1 MGLEVAD
8 ALVDTIESSIAA
20 GGRRDCNRFLAV
32 PRLLRHVI
40 AATLALAAACASAQR
55 ASTQGAATQSATIVP
70 SAGAP
75 EHREIEKLFRSGD
88 TAAAMQRA
96 DRAVSERPR
105 DATMRFLRAVM
116 LTELQRTGEAIDAL
130 TKLTEDFPDLP
141 EPYNN
146 LAVLQAAQGRI
157 DNARELLETALR
169 HDPGY
174 VLRNA
179 RRMAAHTFRGSTWR
193 TWLGLEDERAAFR
206 RYLAI
211 RERERVYLSDAPAAA
226 TAAVPAPALAGMA
239 G

>member
-1 MGLEVAD
+1 
-8 ALVDTIESSIAA
+8 
-20 GGRRDCNRFLAV
+20 
-32 PRLLRHVI
+32 LRHVI
-40 AATLALAAACASAQR
+40 AVTLALAAACASAQG
-55 ASTQGAATQSATIVP
+55 ASTQVTTVQSAV
-70 SAGAP
+70 P

-96 DRAVSERPR
+96 DKAVAERPR

-116 LTELQRTGEAIDAL
+116 LTELHRTGEAIDAL

-174 VLRNA
+174 AVALENLGDVFLRLA
-179 RRMAAHTFRGSTWR
+179 QRSF
-193 TWLGLEDERAAFR
+193 ERASGAGR
-206 RYLAI
+206 NDENLQRKLKVT
-211 RERERVYLSDAPAAA
+211 RE
-226 TAAVPAPALAGMA
+226 LAG
-239 G
+239 GRPRP